1 MPKVKVFLG
10 RCIFTKDDD
19 IHEVKPFLKNIKLK
33 KGFAYIKGVLV
44 YIFHGKINKLKSEL
58 EPGIYIENG
67 TYKFVEPS
75 RKERNFYSID
85 NITELNIDWLFD
97 KVKENKEDFTSPEA
111 IEIINNNREI
121 PKLTIKPTDDFLKVA
136 VKKIIIDKRI
146 NLKNYKNKFLD
157 NYALNNRKSGLNNT
171 TKMSV
176 SNFKVWCEVLGID
189 WRLELFDNGTDK
201 MNPLRESIIIDS
213 KDF

>member
-10 RCIFTKDDD
+10 RCIFTKDDE
-19 IHEVKPFLKNIKLK
+19 IHEVKPFFNNDKLTV
-33 KGFAYIKGVLV
+33 GFAYIKGDLV
-44 YIFHGKINKLKSEL
+44 YIFHGKINKLKSDL

-75 RKERNFYSID
+75 KKERKIYSID

-97 KVKENKEDFTSPEA
+97 KVKENKDNFANPDDV
-111 IEIINNNREI
+111 EIINNNTETYT
-121 PKLTIKPTDDFLKVA
+121 PTIKPTDDFLKVA
-136 VKKIIIDKRI
+136 VKKIITEKKI
-146 NLKNYKNKFLD
+146 NLKNYKSKFLD
-157 NYALNNRKSGLNNT
+157 NYALNNRKSGLNNN

-176 SNFKVWCEVLGID
+176 SNFKIWCEVLGID
-189 WRLELFDNGTDK
+189 WRLEIFDSGVDK
-201 MNPLRESIIIDS
+201 MNPLKESIIIDS